1 MREDA
6 ISLADL
12 PVAKVSLTGNCCLP
26 DDPESSEER
35 SY

>member
-12 PVAKVSLTGNCCLP
+12 PVAKVSLTGNYRLP
-26 DDPESSEER
+26 DDPESSAER